1 MVVTETMRQLAL
13 IGLLMLALLPNSL
26 KAQGTPSTPPQERE
40 GIASAPS

>member
-1 MVVTETMRQLAL
+1 MGVTETMRPLAL

-26 KAQGTPSTPPQERE
+26 RAQEAPSTPPQERE